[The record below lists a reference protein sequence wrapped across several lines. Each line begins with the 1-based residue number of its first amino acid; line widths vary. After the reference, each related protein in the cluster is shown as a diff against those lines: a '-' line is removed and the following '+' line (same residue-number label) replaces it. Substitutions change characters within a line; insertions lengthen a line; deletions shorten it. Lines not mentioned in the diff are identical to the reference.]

1 MRILAIDTAFRQ
13 CSVALGVDNEQV
25 AFLQSQEISKQS
37 EELFSLINQILEDQ
51 KITFADLTAIAVN
64 IGPGSFTGVR
74 IGVAAAKGLKLV
86 LSNIKLIGVT
96 SLELLASQAKNNF
109 NRIAVL
115 EAGQEEYYV
124 QVFSQNLDAISES
137 KNCDISE
144 LMQIFSSN
152 SKAIIISNCQLPYD
166 GEYKIVNINAETV
179 LNRAYNKILSVNE
192 QDNINPFY
200 IKSPRVLMLTRK

>member
-13 CSVALGVDNEQV
+13 CSVALGVNNEQV
-25 AFLQSQEISKQS
+25 AFLQSQEVSKQS
-37 EELFSLINQILEDQ
+37 EELFSLINKMFEDQ

-86 LSNIKLIGVT
+86 LSDIKLISVT
-96 SLELLASQAKNNF
+96 SLELLASQVKNNL
-109 NRIAVL
+109 NKIAVL

-124 QVFSQNLDAISES
+124 QVFNQNSESISEP

-144 LMQIFSSN
+144 LMQIFLSN
-152 SKAIIISNCQLPYD
+152 VEAVVISNCQLPYD
-166 GEYKIVNINAETV
+166 GEYKTVNINAETV
-179 LNRAYNKILSVNE
+179 LKIAYNKVLSVNE
-192 QDNINPFY
+192 QDNIKPFY
-200 IKSPRVLMLTRK
+200 IKGPRIHAK

>member
-25 AFLQSQEISKQS
+25 AFLQSQEVSKQS
-37 EELFSLINQILEDQ
+37 EELFSLINKMFEDQ

-86 LSNIKLIGVT
+86 LSNIKLISVT
-96 SLELLASQAKNNF
+96 SLELLASQVRNNF
-109 NRIAVL
+109 NKIAVL

-124 QVFSQNLDAISES
+124 QVFNQNSESISEP

-144 LMQIFSSN
+144 LMQIFLSN
-152 SKAIIISNCQLPYD
+152 AEAVVISNCQLPYD
-166 GEYKIVNINAETV
+166 GEYKTVNINAETV
-179 LNRAYNKILSVNE
+179 LNIAYNKVLSVNE
-192 QDNINPFY
+192 QDNIKPFY
-200 IKSPRVLMLTRK
+200 IKGPRIYAK